1 MPLIR
6 FLAVLP
12 LILSLSIEA
21 YGQFNN
27 YRKYDYKWAAAF
39 PNPVALNSKFEGAP
53 LVILNEENFFK
64 VSGVKSGFMKIYV
77 ESKQH
82 IKYTNAEGVLSGARF
97 DLPSSFDPILDR
109 SDVPRGSA
117 DTAQRPKLFDVKV
130 LFFAARIKKRN
141 GTVVNADIDDE
152 VVLDDRSY
160 QLKSHRAY
168 AHSLRFGGSRLENNN
183 TYTYVFQIQNLEPGD
198 ELEVHYKYEIPYA
211 QNWYLF
217 NSNRVFYNGVY
228 PKQAYSFTFNF
239 NKKVGTTF
247 LYNNGANPDKRF
259 QEKENVTYI
268 FKAENLPGCL
278 DEINARPHLELPYFV
293 YNLNPMDARFYYTS
307 PYNMEEAPLP
317 FWIYLL
323 RLREQ
328 YTEYEQRRADPLIK
342 DKQWKKVQSF
352 MIVTTAGIP
361 NANIFTRLNTL
372 HNKIVDDF
380 KYQKDGAFFAGKD
393 KKLERLGDYTEN
405 ETLRE
410 ISRFK
415 LYVKLLNHL
424 NIPYNTMYFMDKRVA
439 QMGLN
444 FISSVVDNEYAFAVP
459 RVNQQYY
466 LYPKQSRCGYY
477 GNELP
482 FYWENTPALYIEFY
496 SLWADKIAGL
506 NFIKTHASNA
516 SENIRVCNIKA
527 DVDLNQQTLD
537 CEAKVSLS
545 GQFSTM
551 TRNLYVFNYM
561 DSTLN
566 PLYGRKINYAFQPQ
580 DNDTLTPYSKS
591 AVYPFKT
598 NFRMNYS
605 SADRMVRNDS
615 RYQLSLDDLFPHI
628 VENELD
634 EAYREL
640 RYYPD
645 FQSQD
650 LIKYFFVFSDSVKL
664 LNKDELDV
672 AISNSFGA
680 YTITADQ
687 LNSTTIMIASEF
699 RVTSEFVEANKIGDV
714 VDINAAIRKLN
725 QGVLVVQ
732 KGRVGL
738 H

>member
-1 MPLIR
+1 MLR

-21 YGQFNN
+21 YGQFDS
-27 YRKYDYKWAAAF
+27 YRKYNYQWAAAF
-39 PNPVALNSKFEGAP
+39 PKPVALNAQFEGAP

-82 IKYTNAEGVLSGARF
+82 IKYTNADGLLSGARF
-97 DLPSSFDPILDR
+97 DLPSSFDPVLDR

-130 LFFAARIKKRN
+130 LFFAARIKKSN

-152 VVLDDRSY
+152 VVLDNRSY

-168 AHSLRFGGSRLENNN
+168 AHSLSLGGSRLENNN
-183 TYTYVFQIQNLEPGD
+183 SYTYVFQIQNLEPGD

-239 NKKVGTTF
+239 NKKAGTTF
-247 LYNNGANPDKRF
+247 LYNNGASPDKRF
-259 QEKENVTYI
+259 QEKDNVTYI

-293 YNLNPMDARFYYTS
+293 YNLNPLDARYYYTS

-328 YTEYEQRRADPLIK
+328 YTEYVQRRTNPVIK

-361 NANIFTRLNTL
+361 NDKIFTKLNTL

-415 LYVKLLNHL
+415 LYVKLFNHL

-444 FISSVVDNEYAFAVP
+444 FVSSVVDNEYAFAVP

-466 LYPKQSRCGYY
+466 LYPKQNRCGYY

-482 FYWENTPALYIEFY
+482 FYWENSPALYIEFY
-496 SLWADKIAGL
+496 SLWADKIADL

-516 SENIRVCNIKA
+516 SENIRVCNIKTT
-527 DVDLNQQTLD
+527 VDLNQLKLD

-551 TRNLYVFNYM
+551 TRNLYAFNHV

-566 PLYGRKINYAFQPQ
+566 SLYSRKI
-580 DNDTLTPYSKS
+580 DRKS
-591 AVYPFKT
+591 T
-598 NFRMNYS
+598 R
-605 SADRMVRNDS
+605 
-615 RYQLSLDDLFPHI
+615 
-628 VENELD
+628 
-634 EAYREL
+634 
-640 RYYPD
+640 
-645 FQSQD
+645 
-650 LIKYFFVFSDSVKL
+650 
-664 LNKDELDV
+664 
-672 AISNSFGA
+672 
-680 YTITADQ
+680 
-687 LNSTTIMIASEF
+687 LNSSHYQ
-699 RVTSEFVEANKIGDV
+699 N
-714 VDINAAIRKLN
+714 
-725 QGVLVVQ
+725 
-732 KGRVGL
+732 
-738 H
+738 